1 MMPYL
6 EYILDSK
13 FSTMKSLKQKNTRK
27 YSLFYDLMVL
37 NKEDAI

>member
-1 MMPYL
+1 L
-6 EYILDSK
+6 EYVLDSK
-13 FSTMKSLKQKNTRK
+13 FSSMKLKEKNTRK